1 MSTCISTSTF
11 TTGSGSI
18 ASEKKRRANRRN
30 ARRSTG
36 PRSAEGKAVSSR
48 NATSHGI
55 FCQDLVLPGE
65 SQEIFHA
72 LRQAF
77 ILQQRPQNL
86 VELLIVDRM
95 VAATWKL
102 RRLQAAEALMH
113 DGCMQDLLECR
124 GEAAERVLE
133 EFDGSDAS
141 AALAAEVE
149 KMELPPAAVL
159 AMKLQ
164 SPDQAFERLQRY
176 EQRLDYTI
184 HRCLRELRKL
194 REDAELEA
202 ALPASPFLRS
212 TGVPPV
218 SGLSDAEEE
227 AKENTG
233 ETPVLQ
239 RSESSAQN
247 EATAAQPAITP
258 VSAGSNGGVL
268 ANVAPTEQSPDRP
281 DDFQSPP
288 RTLDVG
294 R

>member
-1 MSTCISTSTF
+1 MSR
-11 TTGSGSI
+11 TTVSSR
-18 ASEKKRRANRRN
+18 KRRANRLN
-30 ARRSTG
+30 SKKSTG
-36 PRSAEGKAVSSR
+36 PRSVPGKATSSR

-55 FCQDLVLPGE
+55 FCADLVLPGE
-65 SQEIFHA
+65 SHEIFHA

-77 ILQQRPQNL
+77 ILQQRPQNV
-86 VELLIVDRM
+86 VELLIVDRL

-102 RRLQAAEALMH
+102 RRLQAAEAFMH

-124 GEAAERVLE
+124 SEAAEKLLE
-133 EFDGSDAS
+133 DFDGEG
-141 AALAAEVE
+141 AAEAAAEVE
-149 KMELPPAAVL
+149 KMELPPEAVL

-194 REDAELEA
+194 REDATLEA